1 MSAAGRLLERLEGVK
16 RTGPGRWVAKCPSH
30 DDKNP
35 SLSVR
40 EADDGRVLIKCWAG
54 CSSAEITAAVGLRL
68 ADLFERPLPSVG
80 PVPRHQRFDWRGAW
94 RCVSSEALVAMLI
107 AADCARS
114 GALTSADADRAALAA
129 ERLAEAAS
137 TLNAGAPDAR

>member
-1 MSAAGRLLERLEGVK
+1 MSACGRLLERLDGVK
-16 RTGPGRWVAKCPSH
+16 RTGEGRWIAKCPSH

-40 EADDGRVLIKCWAG
+40 ETGDRLLLHCWAG
-54 CSSAEITAAVGLRL
+54 CEVHAIVASVGLRL
-68 ADLFERPLPSVG
+68 ADLFAQPLPNAG
-80 PVPRHQRFDWRGAW
+80 PVPRHERFDWRSAW

>member
-94 RCVSSEALVAMLI
+94 RCLHHEALI
-107 AADCARS
+107 AALA
-114 GALTSADADRAALAA
+114 AADAARGQPLTTEDANRCALAA

-137 TLNAGAPDAR
+137 TLNAGGAP